1 MEILMK
7 IAIRPLLLAVAI
19 GTATHTIKADYY
31 SNSNQDAGAI
41 AAIIGGCAAACYG
54 IYKLIDW
61 CTTPTNEQLLQQ
73 AQQLAQHY
81 HATYEQTTATY
92 KWIYYSAH
100 VTEDWLA
107 QFASDCYKK
116 DSVNR
121 IIHHANDHLEAINNK
136 KAELYKRVA
145 SLKTDKNYQSKYY
158 YITQDLEKAAH
169 HLDAIANDF
178 KVVVWYMND
187 HKAYLLMW
195 ECTNKLW
202 NYYQNELNLVTYDLG
217 LLLGACINHSELV
230 NKKYPLLVYI
240 DTLNDD
246 IRTLERSL
254 KSVYSYPIIYGYA
267 NNQLTGLK
275 TIRGMVASS
284 NRYAQEQNMKEQ
296 DRIEAERQKIAKEQ
310 LRIQQEQLE
319 VQQAKLREME
329 RQNAIAKQQLYE
341 QRVQQSQNNP
351 QIIINIQEN

>member
-1 MEILMK
+1 MK
-7 IAIRPLLLAVAI
+7 IRSLLLAALICIPATNRTDYHDDQAAVGGILAIAGGVAAI
-19 GTATHTIKADYY
+19 G
-31 SNSNQDAGAI
+31 
-41 AAIIGGCAAACYG
+41 YG

-61 CTTPTNEQLLQQ
+61 ATTPTNEQLLQD

-81 HATYEQTTATY
+81 LATYEQTTATY
-92 KWIYYSAH
+92 KWICYSAH

-121 IIHHANDHLEAINNK
+121 IINNANDHLDAINNK

-178 KVVVWYMND
+178 KVIVWYMND
-187 HKAYLLMW
+187 HKAYLQMW
-195 ECTNKLW
+195 ERTNKFW

-217 LLLGACINHSELV
+217 LLLGACMNHTELT

-246 IRTLERSL
+246 IRTLERSIS
-254 KSVYSYPIIYGYA
+254 SVHSYPVLYGYV

-275 TIRGMVASS
+275 TIRGMVTSS

-296 DRIEAERQKIAKEQ
+296 DRIEAERQRMAKEQ

-329 RQNAIAKQQLYE
+329 RQNAIAKQQLRE
-341 QRVQQSQNNP
+341 QQAQSKNSGGLKAP
-351 QIIINIQEN
+351 ALL

>member
-1 MEILMK
+1 MK
-7 IAIRPLLLAVAI
+7 IRSLLLVALI
-19 GTATHTIKADYY
+19 CAPATNRTDYY
-31 SNSNQDAGAI
+31 SSDENPALGIAAVVGGI
-41 AAIIGGCAAACYG
+41 AAIGYG
-54 IYKLIDW
+54 LYKLIDW
-61 CTTPTNEQLLQQ
+61 AITPTNEQLLQD
-73 AQQLAQHY
+73 AQRLAQHY
-81 HATYEQTTATY
+81 HATYEQTTKAY
-92 KWIYYSAH
+92 KWICYSAH

-121 IIHHANDHLEAINNK
+121 IINNANDHLDAINNK

-178 KVVVWYMND
+178 KVIVCYMND
-187 HKAYLLMW
+187 HKAYLQMW
-195 ECTNKLW
+195 ERTNKLW

-217 LLLGACINHSELV
+217 LLLGACMNHSELV

-246 IRTLERSL
+246 IRALERSIN
-254 KSVYSYPIIYGYA
+254 SVYSYPVLYNYA

-275 TIRGMVASS
+275 TIRGMVTSS

-296 DRIEAERQKIAKEQ
+296 DRIEQERQKLAKEN
-310 LRIQQEQLE
+310 LRIQQEQLKI
-319 VQQAKLREME
+319 QQEKLREME
-329 RQNAIAKQQLYE
+329 RQNAIAQQQLYE
-341 QRVQQSQNNP
+341 QRNQAQNNP